1 MKQDRDSSSFDAQVE
16 RNSTY
21 SNFRMVFIN
30 SAIVDGADAERD
42 PHYAVG
48 MATLL
53 RTAPLAGEL
62 EQRGFIHLPGVF
74 DAGFM
79 DSLLLRAHATL
90 FRESTDAREAV
101 KSNGSLIHLADNPE
115 YADVIASPAL
125 LERLRLCG
133 ATDPRF
139 TGGFLISKPGG
150 GPPRFWHQD
159 WWGWDDESAYRPR
172 AHQLFAMIYLTDTN
186 VENGCLRVI
195 PGSHRR
201 DHPLHHLD
209 TAHSEGMQGFEDPT
223 NPAYADHPDQAAVPV
238 KAGDVLIGD
247 ARLIHGAFAN
257 RTDQERPLLTLWF
270 MPHWREM
277 PPEMRAL
284 AYKGFLRGDDIPAS
298 AAHPHTFLDWPEP
311 LKRRIAYLLPPDDCG
326 VPPMRWNRIPDFA
339 RLAA

>member
-1 MKQDRDSSSFDAQVE
+1 MRPKG
-16 RNSTY
+16 NHH
-21 SNFRMVFIN
+21 NFRIVYDN
-30 SAIVDGADAERD
+30 SATVGGTDAAQARL
-42 PHYAVG
+42 YAVG

-62 EQRGFIHLPGVF
+62 EDCGFIRLPGVF
-74 DAGFM
+74 DAKFM

-90 FRESTDAREAV
+90 FRESGDARDAV

-150 GPPRFWHQD
+150 GPPLFWHQD
-159 WWGWDDESAYRPR
+159 WWGWDDDSAYQPR
-172 AHQLFAMIYLTDTN
+172 GHQWFAMIYLTDTSI
-186 VENGCLRVI
+186 ENGCLRLI

-209 TAHSEGMQGFEDPT
+209 TAHSEGMQAFKDPS
-223 NPAYADHPDQAAVPV
+223 NPAYADHPDQVAVPV
-238 KAGDVLIGD
+238 RAGDVLIGD

-257 RTDQERPLLTLWF
+257 RTGEERPLLTLWF
-270 MPHWREM
+270 MPHWSSM

-284 AYKGFLRGDDIPAS
+284 AYKGFMRGDDIPAS
-298 AAHPHTFLDWPEP
+298 AAHPRTFLDWPEP
-311 LKRRIAYLLPPDDCG
+311 LKQRIAQLLPPDDGG
-326 VPPMRWNRIPDFA
+326 VPPLRWNRIPDFA
-339 RLAA
+339 RLQA